1 MFLHRPCAS
10 TSQTLDGDLV
20 SWHEL
25 RDNEGVLTV
34 TEPQVW
40 VLIGV
45 FAAAM
50 FGMVGIVTT
59 SFNRTLTA
67 AIGGVED
74 RIGGVRSEIN
84 GLRETMNAKFETMD
98 VKFEAMDVKFE
109 AMEAKL
115 SGKFEALDRDI
126 AALSR
131 HVFGTDPH

>member
-1 MFLHRPCAS
+1 MAS
-10 TSQTLDGDLV
+10 TIWRPATNLV
-20 SWHEL
+20 SWSGV
-25 RDNEGVLTV
+25 RDNGRVLTV

-67 AIGGVED
+67 AIRGVED
-74 RIGGVRSEIN
+74 RIGGVRAEIN
-84 GLRETMNAKFETMD
+84 GFRETMNARFETMD
-98 VKFEAMDVKFE
+98 VKFG
-109 AMEAKL
+109 AMEANF
-115 SGKFEALDRDI
+115 SSKFEALDRDI